1 MVAKGI
7 VVMGFLLQII
17 LLIGNINAKPTGP
30 LQQVV
35 TEASD
40 ITAAEQDLFLQNDT
54 TDVDATKDETG
65 HTAVVKPLKVPKNQL

>member
-35 TEASD
+35 MEASD